1 MQRSTSFM
9 PEPGSVARR
18 RRGPIL
24 VVDDYEDARATIREG
39 LEARGHE
46 VLEASN
52 GHEALHLLTSP
63 RGGVVALIVL
73 DLQMPVMDGWQ
84 FLGLLQ
90 NYVRL
95 ASIPVLIASGHVAR
109 LDEPT
114 RKRVI
119 GCIQAPY
126 SVEDLVALVDA
137 YTTPSVPPASS

>member
-1 MQRSTSFM
+1 M

-24 VVDDYEDARATIREG
+24 VVDDYADARATIREA
-39 LEARGHE
+39 LEERGRE

-52 GHEALHLLTSP
+52 GHEALNLLASS
-63 RGGVVALIVL
+63 RGALVALIVL

-84 FLGLLQ
+84 FLGLLR

-95 ASIPVLIASGHVAR
+95 ASIPVLIVSGHVAQ

-119 GCIQAPY
+119 GCIQVPY
-126 SVEDLVALVDA
+126 SVDELVALVDA
-137 YTTPSVPPASS
+137 CTTPSAPPKSS